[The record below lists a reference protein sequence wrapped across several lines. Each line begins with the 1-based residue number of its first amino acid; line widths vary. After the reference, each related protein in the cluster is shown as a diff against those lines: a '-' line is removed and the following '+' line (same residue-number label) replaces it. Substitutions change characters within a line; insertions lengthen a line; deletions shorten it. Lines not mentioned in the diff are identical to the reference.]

1 MPSPVIPVPKGFSFA
16 TASAAFK
23 YTTGRDDL
31 ALIVSDTPAAA
42 AGVFTQNLFQAAP
55 VTVAKAQLAASG
67 GHARAVLINAGQAN
81 ACTGAAGIADCRET
95 LSLVAK
101 ATDLSP
107 EEILPASTG
116 VIGARLKMDKWKAVV
131 PTLAENLGQT
141 PAMAAAKAIMTT
153 DSFPKIA
160 WGTLTTDAG
169 EVRVLGMAKGA
180 GMIAPN
186 MATMIGVLLCDAKVG
201 SLWWQEAVAAAADRS
216 FNSVT
221 VDGDTSTNDC
231 VLGLANG
238 ASEVV
243 IDSAEG
249 RQALLAVMA
258 EVCQTLAAML
268 VQDAEGGTKV
278 LRIKVTG
285 AASPAEAELAARAVG
300 NSPLVKT
307 AFFGRDAN
315 WGRIVCAIGR
325 SGAVFDPDDV
335 AVRIGGVPVF
345 ENGMPVADDLD
356 ALLAPHMR
364 RGEIPVDIELGA
376 GPGRYLL
383 LASDLTYDY
392 IKINADYRT

>member
-31 ALIVSDTPAAA
+31 ALIVSESPAAA

-67 GHARAVLINAGQAN
+67 GHARAILINAGQAN

-131 PTLAENLGQT
+131 PALAENLGQT

-325 SGAVFDPDDV
+325 SGAVFDPDGV

>member
-31 ALIVSDTPAAA
+31 ALIVSESPAAA

-67 GHARAVLINAGQAN
+67 GHARAILVNAGQAN

-160 WGTLTTDAG
+160 WGTLTTEAG

-216 FNSVT
+216 FNSIT

-231 VLGLANG
+231 VLALANG
-238 ASEVV
+238 ASNVV

-249 RQALLAVMA
+249 RQALLGVMV
-258 EVCQTLAAML
+258 EVCQALAFML
-268 VQDAEGGTKV
+268 IQDAEGGTKI
-278 LRIKVTG
+278 LRIKVHG
-285 AASPAEAELAARAVG
+285 ASSHADAELAARAVG

-315 WGRIVCAIGR
+315 WGRIVAALGR
-325 SGAVFDPDDV
+325 SGATFNPEEVSV
-335 AVRIGGVPVF
+335 AIGGVPVF
-345 ENGMPVADDLD
+345 ERGMPVNDDLD

-364 RGEIPVDIELGA
+364 RGEIGLDIELGD

>member
-1 MPSPVIPVPKGFSFA
+1 MTSPVIPLPKGFSFA
-16 TASAAFK
+16 TAAAGFK
-23 YTTGRDDL
+23 RPDRDDL
-31 ALIVSDTPAAA
+31 ALIVSEPPAAA
-42 AGVFTQNLFQAAP
+42 AGVFTRNLFQAAP
-55 VTVAKAQLAASG
+55 VLVAKKQLQASG
-67 GHARAVLINAGQAN
+67 GHARAILVNSGQAN
-81 ACTGAAGIADCRET
+81 ACTGEDGLADCRAT
-95 LSLVAK
+95 LALVAA

-116 VIGARLKMDKWKAVV
+116 VIGARLKLDKWKAAV
-131 PTLAENLGQT
+131 PSLAASLGQT
-141 PAMAAAKAIMTT
+141 SAVAAAKAI
-153 DSFPKIA
+153 
-160 WGTLTTDAG
+160 LTTDTFPKLAWGSLATEAG
-169 EVRVLGMAKGA
+169 EVRVLGMCKGA

-216 FNSVT
+216 FNSIT

-231 VLGLANG
+231 VLALANG

-249 RQALLAVMA
+249 RQALLAVMV
-258 EVCQTLAAML
+258 EVCQAMAFML
-268 VQDAEGGTKV
+268 IQDAEGGTKI
-278 LRIKVTG
+278 LRVKVQG
-285 AASPAEAELAARAVG
+285 AASHAEAELAARAVG

-307 AFFGRDAN
+307 AFFGQDAN
-315 WGRIVCAIGR
+315 WGRIVAALGR
-325 SGAVFDPDDV
+325 SGANFNPDEV
-335 AVRIGGVPVF
+335 SVRIGGITVF
-345 ENGMPVADDLD
+345 ERGMPVADDLD

-364 RGEIPVDIELGA
+364 RGEISLDVELGN

>member
-1 MPSPVIPVPKGFSFA
+1 MQSPVIPVPKGFSFA
-16 TASAAFK
+16 TAAAGFK

-31 ALIVSDTPAAA
+31 TLIVSDGPAAA

-55 VTVAKAQLAASG
+55 VTVAKGQIAATG
-67 GHARAVLINAGQAN
+67 GHARAILINAGQAN
-81 ACTGAAGIADCRET
+81 ACTGAAGIVDCRET

-107 EEILPASTG
+107 NEILPASTG
-116 VIGARLKMDKWKAVV
+116 VIGARLKMDKWKAAV
-131 PTLAENLGQT
+131 PTLAANLGET
-141 PAMAAAKAIMTT
+141 PPIAAAKAIMTT
-153 DSFPKIA
+153 DGFPKIA
-160 WGTLTTDAG
+160 WGTLTTESG

-216 FNSVT
+216 FNSIT

-231 VLGLANG
+231 VLALANG

-258 EVCQTLAAML
+258 DVCQTLAAML

-278 LRIKVTG
+278 LRIKVQG
-285 AASPAEAELAARAVG
+285 AASHADAELAARAVG

-315 WGRIVCAIGR
+315 WGRIVAALGR
-325 SGAVFDPDDV
+325 SGAVFDPDEV
-335 AVRIGGVPVF
+335 SVTIGGVPVF

-364 RGEIPVDIELGA
+364 RGEIPIDVELGG

>member
-325 SGAVFDPDDV
+325 SGAVFDPEDV

-364 RGEIPVDIELGA
+364 RGEIPVDIELGG

>member
-31 ALIVSDTPAAA
+31 ALIVSESPAAA

-160 WGTLTTDAG
+160 WGTLATEVG

>member
-1 MPSPVIPVPKGFSFA
+1 MTSPVIPLPKGFSFA
-16 TASAAFK
+16 TAAAGFK
-23 YTTGRDDL
+23 RPDRDDL
-31 ALIVSDTPAAA
+31 ALIVSEPPAAA
-42 AGVFTQNLFQAAP
+42 AGVFTRNLFQAAP
-55 VTVAKAQLAASG
+55 VLVAKKQLQTSG
-67 GHARAVLINAGQAN
+67 GHARAILVNSGQAN
-81 ACTGAAGIADCRET
+81 ACTGEDGLADCRAT
-95 LSLVAK
+95 LALVAG

-116 VIGARLKMDKWKAVV
+116 VIGARLRLDKWKAAV
-131 PTLAENLGQT
+131 PSLAASLGQT
-141 PAMAAAKAIMTT
+141 SPVAAAKAILTT
-153 DSFPKIA
+153 DTFPKLA
-160 WGTLTTDAG
+160 WGTLATDAG
-169 EVRVLGMAKGA
+169 EVRVLGMCKGA

-216 FNSVT
+216 FNSIT

-231 VLGLANG
+231 VLALANG

-249 RQALLAVMA
+249 RQALLAVMV
-258 EVCQTLAAML
+258 EVCQALAFML
-268 VQDAEGGTKV
+268 VQDAEGGTKI
-278 LRIKVTG
+278 LRIKVQG
-285 AASPAEAELAARAVG
+285 AASHAEAELAARAVG

-307 AFFGRDAN
+307 AFFGQDAN
-315 WGRIVCAIGR
+315 WGRIVAALGR
-325 SGAVFDPDDV
+325 SGATFNPDEV
-335 AVRIGGVPVF
+335 SVRIGGITVF
-345 ENGMPVADDLD
+345 ERGMPVADDLD

-364 RGEIPVDIELGA
+364 RGEISLDVELGG

>member
-31 ALIVSDTPAAA
+31 ALIVSDSPAAA

-55 VTVAKAQLAASG
+55 VPVAKAQLAASG
-67 GHARAVLINAGQAN
+67 GHARAILVNAGQAN

-364 RGEIPVDIELGA
+364 RGEIPVDIELGG

>member
-31 ALIVSDTPAAA
+31 ALIVSESPAAA

-67 GHARAVLINAGQAN
+67 GHARAVLVNAGQAN

-95 LSLVAK
+95 LSMVAK

-160 WGTLTTDAG
+160 WGTLTTEAG

-325 SGAVFDPDDV
+325 SGAVFDPEGV

-364 RGEIPVDIELGA
+364 RGEIPVDIELGG

>member
-1 MPSPVIPVPKGFSFA
+1 MSSSVIPVPKGFSFA
-16 TASAAFK
+16 TAAAGFK
-23 YTTGRDDL
+23 YTTGRDDV
-31 ALIVSDTPAAA
+31 ALIVSDGPAAA
-42 AGVFTQNLFQAAP
+42 AGVFTRNLFQAAP
-55 VTVAKAQLAASG
+55 VTVAKDQIAATG
-67 GHARAVLINAGQAN
+67 GHCRAILVNAGQAN

-95 LSLVAK
+95 LNLVAR

-107 EEILPASTG
+107 GEILPASTG
-116 VIGARLKMDKWKAVV
+116 VIGARLKMDKWKTVAPV
-131 PTLAENLGQT
+131 LAASLGET
-141 PAMAAAKAIMTT
+141 SPVAAAKAIMTT
-153 DSFPKIA
+153 DAFPKIA
-160 WGTLTTDAG
+160 WGTLTTDSG

-216 FNSVT
+216 FNSIT

-231 VLGLANG
+231 VLALANG

-249 RQALLAVMA
+249 RQALLAVMVD
-258 EVCQTLAAML
+258 VCQTLAAML
-268 VQDAEGGTKV
+268 VQDAEGGTKI
-278 LRIKVTG
+278 LRIKVQG
-285 AASPAEAELAARAVG
+285 AASHAEAELAARAVG

-315 WGRIVCAIGR
+315 WGRIVAALGR
-325 SGAVFDPDDV
+325 SGAAFDPEDV
-335 AVRIGGVPVF
+335 SVRIGGVPVF
-345 ENGMPVADDLD
+345 ENGMPVAEDLN
-356 ALLAPHMR
+356 ALLAPHMC
-364 RGEIPVDIELGA
+364 RGEIPIDVELGG

>member
-1 MPSPVIPVPKGFSFA
+1 MSSPVIPVPKGFSFA

-31 ALIVSDTPAAA
+31 ALIVSESPAAA

-67 GHARAVLINAGQAN
+67 GHARAILINAGQAN

-131 PTLAENLGQT
+131 PALAENLGQT

-160 WGTLTTDAG
+160 WGTLTTEAG

-285 AASPAEAELAARAVG
+285 AASAAEAELAARAVG

-325 SGAVFDPDDV
+325 SGAVFDPEDV

-345 ENGMPVADDLD
+345 EQGMPVADDLD

>member
-1 MPSPVIPVPKGFSFA
+1 MQSPVIPVPKGFSFA
-16 TASAAFK
+16 TAAAGFK
-23 YTTGRDDL
+23 YAAGRDDL
-31 ALIVSDTPAAA
+31 TLIVSDGPAAA
-42 AGVFTQNLFQAAP
+42 AGVFTKNLFQAAP
-55 VTVAKAQLAASG
+55 VTVAKDHIAATG
-67 GHARAVLINAGQAN
+67 GHARAILINAGQAN

-107 EEILPASTG
+107 GEILPASTG
-116 VIGARLKMDKWKAVV
+116 VIGARLKMDKWKGIV
-131 PTLAENLGQT
+131 PALAANLGETSPMQ
-141 PAMAAAKAIMTT
+141 AAKAIMTT

-160 WGTLTTDAG
+160 WGTLTTDSG
-169 EVRVLGMAKGA
+169 EVHVLGMAKGA

-186 MATMIGVLLCDAKVG
+186 MATMIGVLLCDAQVG

-216 FNSVT
+216 FNSIT

-231 VLGLANG
+231 VLALANG

-249 RQALLAVMA
+249 RQALLAVMVD
-258 EVCQTLAAML
+258 VCQTLAAML

-278 LRIKVTG
+278 LRIKVQG
-285 AASPAEAELAARAVG
+285 AASHGDAELAARAVG

-315 WGRIVCAIGR
+315 WGRIVAALGR
-325 SGAVFDPDDV
+325 SGAVFDPDEV
-335 AVRIGGVPVF
+335 SVRIGGVPVF

-364 RGEIPVDIELGA
+364 RGEIPIDVELGG

-392 IKINADYRT
+392 IKINADYRS

>member
-1 MPSPVIPVPKGFSFA
+1 MTSPAVPLPKGFSFA
-16 TASAAFK
+16 TAQAGFK
-23 YTTGRDDL
+23 HADRDDL
-31 ALIVSDTPAAA
+31 ALIVSDLPSTA
-42 AGVFTQNLFQAAP
+42 AGVFTKNLFQAAP
-55 VTVAKAQLAASG
+55 VLVAKEQLAVSG
-67 GHARAVLINAGQAN
+67 GHARGILINSGQAN
-81 ACTGAAGIADCRET
+81 ACTGQAGIDDCRNT
-95 LSLVAK
+95 LALVAQ

-116 VIGARLKMDKWKAVV
+116 VIGARLKMDKWKAAV
-131 PTLAENLGQT
+131 PALAASLGET
-141 PAMAAAKAIMTT
+141 SPVSVAKAIMTT

-160 WGTLTTDAG
+160 WGSLTTDSG
-169 EVRVLGMAKGA
+169 EVRVMGMAKGA

-216 FNSVT
+216 FNSIT

-231 VLGLANG
+231 VLAMANG
-238 ASEVV
+238 ASNVT

-249 RQALLAVMA
+249 RQALLGVMV
-258 EVCQTLAAML
+258 EVCQALAYML
-268 VQDAEGGTKV
+268 IQDAEGGTKI
-278 LRIKVTG
+278 LRIKVHG
-285 AASPAEAELAARAVG
+285 ATSHAEAELAARAVG

-315 WGRIVCAIGR
+315 WGRIVAALGR
-325 SGAVFDPDDV
+325 SGATFNPDEV
-335 AVRIGGVPVF
+335 SVHIGGVPVF
-345 ENGMPVADDLD
+345 TNGMPVADDLD

-364 RGEIPVDIELGA
+364 RGEISIDVELGG
-376 GPGRYLL
+376 GPGRYLM

>member
-31 ALIVSDTPAAA
+31 ALIVSESPAAA

-67 GHARAVLINAGQAN
+67 GHARAILINAGQAN

-160 WGTLTTDAG
+160 WGTLATEAG

-345 ENGMPVADDLD
+345 EQGMPVADDLD

>member
-31 ALIVSDTPAAA
+31 ALIVSESPAAA

-67 GHARAVLINAGQAN
+67 GHARAILINAGQAN

-160 WGTLTTDAG
+160 WGTLTTEAG

-325 SGAVFDPDDV
+325 SGAVFDPEDV

>member
-1 MPSPVIPVPKGFSFA
+1 MRSSVIPLPKGFSFA
-16 TASAAFK
+16 TAAAGFK
-23 YTTGRDDL
+23 HPGRDDL
-31 ALIVSDTPAAA
+31 ALIVSEQPAAA
-42 AGVFTQNLFQAAP
+42 GGVFTRNLFQAAP
-55 VTVAKAQLAASG
+55 VLVARDSLTASG
-67 GHARAVLINAGQAN
+67 GHARAILINSGQAN
-81 ACTGAAGIADCRET
+81 ACTGQDGLDDCRAT
-95 LSLVAK
+95 LAMVAA

-116 VIGARLKMDKWKAVV
+116 VIGARLKLDKWKAAV
-131 PTLAENLGQT
+131 PQLVESLGQT
-141 PAMAAAKAIMTT
+141 SPVATAKAIMTT
-153 DSFPKIA
+153 DKFPKIA
-160 WGTLTTDAG
+160 WGTLSTDAG

-186 MATMIGVLLCDAKVG
+186 MATMLGALLCDAKVG

-216 FNSVT
+216 FNSIT

-249 RQALLAVMA
+249 RQALLSVMV
-258 EVCQTLAAML
+258 EVCQALAFML
-268 VQDAEGGTKV
+268 IQDAEGGTKT
-278 LRIKVTG
+278 LRIKVHG
-285 AASPAEAELAARAVG
+285 ASSHAEAELAARAVG

-307 AFFGRDAN
+307 AFFGEDAN
-315 WGRIVCAIGR
+315 WGRIVAALGR
-325 SGAVFDPDDV
+325 SGATFDPNEV
-335 AVRIGGVPVF
+335 SVRIGGVAVF
-345 ENGMPVADDLD
+345 EAGMPVAEDMD

-364 RGEIPVDIELGA
+364 RNEISLDVELGK

-383 LASDLTYDY
+383 LASDFSYDY

>member
-1 MPSPVIPVPKGFSFA
+1 MQSPAIPVPKGFSFA
-16 TASAAFK
+16 TAAAAFK

-31 ALIVSDTPAAA
+31 TLIVSDGPAAA
-42 AGVFTQNLFQAAP
+42 AGVFTKNLFQAAP
-55 VTVAKAQLAASG
+55 VTVSKQQLAASG
-67 GHARAVLINAGQAN
+67 GHARAILINAGQAN
-81 ACTGAAGIADCRET
+81 ACTGAAGISDCRET

-116 VIGARLKMDKWKAVV
+116 VIGARLKMDKWKAAV
-131 PTLAENLGQT
+131 PALAASLGQT
-141 PAMAAAKAIMTT
+141 PPVAAAKAIMTT

-160 WGTLTTDAG
+160 WGTLVTDSG

-216 FNSVT
+216 FNSIT

-238 ASEVV
+238 ASDVV

-278 LRIKVTG
+278 LRIKVQG
-285 AASPAEAELAARAVG
+285 AASPDEAELAARAVG

-315 WGRIVCAIGR
+315 WGRIVCALGR

-335 AVRIGGVPVF
+335 TVRIGGVPVF
-345 ENGMPVADDLD
+345 EAGMPVADDLD

-364 RGEIPVDIELGA
+364 RGEIPVDIVLGH

>member
-67 GHARAVLINAGQAN
+67 GHARAILVNAGQAN

-160 WGTLTTDAG
+160 WGTLTTEAG

-325 SGAVFDPDDV
+325 SGAVFDPEDV

>member
-160 WGTLTTDAG
+160 WGTLTTEAG

-325 SGAVFDPDDV
+325 SGAVFDPEDV

-364 RGEIPVDIELGA
+364 RGEIPVDIELGG

>member
-31 ALIVSDTPAAA
+31 ALIVSDSPAAA

-67 GHARAVLINAGQAN
+67 GHARAILINAGQAN

-160 WGTLTTDAG
+160 WGTLTTESG

-345 ENGMPVADDLD
+345 EQGMPVADDLD